1 MLRIYTQFMKACNF
15 CRKNPLYLISRHSV
29 GPSYLLG

>member
-15 CRKNPLYLISRHSV
+15 CRKNPLYSFPAIRLARRT
-29 GPSYLLG
+29 Y